1 MDSRYGKGG
10 ELDALDAMR
19 KELQR
24 LLAETA
30 YPADPPAAVDPAGG
44 IDFRAAVAEYE
55 RALIAAALRLTK
67 GRQNR
72 AAELLHLNPST
83 LCTKMKALGIDPAE
97 F

>member
-1 MDSRYGKGG
+1 
-10 ELDALDAMR
+10 MR
-19 KELQR
+19 R
-24 LLAETA
+24 LLDETA
-30 YPADPPAAVDPAGG
+30 CLGAPPQSVDPASGV
-44 IDFRAAVAEYE
+44 DFRAAVAEYE
-55 RALIAAALRLTK
+55 RALVTAALRLTK